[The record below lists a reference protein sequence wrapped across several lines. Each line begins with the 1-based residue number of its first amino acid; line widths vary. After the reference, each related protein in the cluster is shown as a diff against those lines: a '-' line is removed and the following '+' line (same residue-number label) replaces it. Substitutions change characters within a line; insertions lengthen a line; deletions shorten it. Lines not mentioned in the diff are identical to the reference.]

1 MRATVCIAA
10 TAFVLLWCSTPLT
23 SSTTPPSP
31 NPPSPSPQASP
42 LPSPIVSPSPS
53 PSPVPS
59 PPPSLNVAIVPSDYG
74 RLTVQTDPGA
84 SCSARVYLPNGKQ
97 LTGLRNPQTA
107 DSNGTVTWTYPQTPT
122 DPGTGTHVVDC

>member
-10 TAFVLLWCSTPLT
+10 TAFVLLSCSSALA
-23 SSTTPPSP
+23 SSPT
-31 NPPSPSPQASP
+31 PPSPSPQASP
-42 LPSPIVSPSPS
+42 WPTPIVSPSPS

-59 PPPSLNVAIVPSDYG
+59 PPPSLNVAIVQSDYG

-97 LTGLRNPQTA
+97 LTRLRNP
-107 DSNGTVTWTYPQTPT
+107 
-122 DPGTGTHVVDC
+122 H